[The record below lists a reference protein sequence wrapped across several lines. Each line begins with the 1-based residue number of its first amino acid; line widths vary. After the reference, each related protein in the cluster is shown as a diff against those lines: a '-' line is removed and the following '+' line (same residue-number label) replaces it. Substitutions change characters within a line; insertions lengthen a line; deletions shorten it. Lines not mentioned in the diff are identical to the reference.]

1 MRWAIATIGLALT
14 CGGCASVGVGT
25 DRNADGQ
32 VTLHDT
38 GLSANGP
45 VLALNDRWGP
55 RFSAAYAREAQ
66 GGEFDGDL
74 RRELLYS
81 LIADSNAKCDN
92 YLVGLA
98 GIQNSYDTGLNLGR
112 TALVTAA
119 GLSSPE
125 RSANLLAALAGFFG
139 STREEITNNVFG
151 GKDIEVLSGAVMAGR
166 ATEEAILA
174 SRASAGA
181 FDRWDATS
189 VLREVHAYD
198 QNCGISYGIRQLQEA
213 VVVAQRF
220 EAERL
225 VDDGPRPVDAP
236 APPVTNPGL
245 VVTTVQGD
253 GDGPP
258 PGTTVVGTPVEDE
271 ED

>member
-1 MRWAIATIGLALT
+1 MRWAIATFGLALA

-55 RFSAAYAREAQ
+55 RFSAAYAREAE
-66 GGEFDGDL
+66 GGGFDGDL

-112 TALVTAA
+112 AALTTAA
-119 GLSSPE
+119 GLSSPQ
-125 RSANLLAALAGFFG
+125 RSANILAAVATFFG
-139 STREEITNNVFG
+139 SANEEITNNVFG
-151 GKDIEVLSGAVMAGR
+151 GKDIEVLISAVKSSR
-166 ATEEAILA
+166 AIEHAILL
-174 SRASAGA
+174 SRAQARE

-198 QNCGISYGIRQLQEA
+198 QNCGISYGLLKLQEA
-213 VVVAQRF
+213 VVIAERS

-225 VDDGPRPVDAP
+225 RQNPRAVNDAP
-236 APPVTNPGL
+236 TPPLVNPGL
-245 VVTTVQGD
+245 AVPVVQGD
-253 GDGPP
+253 GDGPAA
-258 PGTTVVGTPVEDE
+258 GTTALGGVPREGGS
-271 ED
+271 